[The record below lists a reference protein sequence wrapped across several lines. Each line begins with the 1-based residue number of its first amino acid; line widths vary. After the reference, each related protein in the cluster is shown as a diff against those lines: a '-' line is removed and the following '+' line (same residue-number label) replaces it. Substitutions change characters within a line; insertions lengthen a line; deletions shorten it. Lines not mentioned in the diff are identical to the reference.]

1 MKRILLIGVASA
13 ASLFGV
19 AAVAAPAMASNGP
32 GTVTAVTH
40 VSNHPDTTSLPAD
53 YLLSLGSANATL
65 DSPGGPV
72 WAYDNL
78 SERFTVTDLGGGN
91 YTVDVTLQGSFQGFA
106 DPRTQAE
113 EDVLGLHHAPGTA
126 LDSQGSVK
134 GTIQYNVYSPE
145 GGPNPAALPAQQP
158 SDTHLS
164 DEIHQLFPGADAT
177 EIISGGNHYTFT
189 YTKVNG
195 QVYQQSA

>member
-145 GGPNPAALPAQQP
+145 RRDPPAVPRCRRHRDHQRREPLHLHLHEGERPGVPAERLI
-158 SDTHLS
+158 T
-164 DEIHQLFPGADAT
+164 G
-177 EIISGGNHYTFT
+177 
-189 YTKVNG
+189 
-195 QVYQQSA
+195 